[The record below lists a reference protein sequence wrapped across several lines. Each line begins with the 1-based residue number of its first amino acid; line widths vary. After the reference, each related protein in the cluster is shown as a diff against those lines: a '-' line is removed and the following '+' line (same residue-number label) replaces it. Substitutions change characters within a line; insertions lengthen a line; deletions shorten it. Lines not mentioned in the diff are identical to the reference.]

1 MEMDEF
7 PASPGPELRIEHYS
21 SPCSFGLTP
30 ILMTGFLIQWIGDHF
45 SRRQNIEHPELRDV
59 LWRANT
65 RNGILIASI
74 TDWKPAAVENRP
86 AVIVKRNAWQPERLA
101 IDDRLTPSG
110 DGYEHYCMLMRGSHT
125 IFCLAGE
132 GGEVEVLG
140 AEVFRELL
148 TFCSI
153 IRRTLDL
160 KRFSVSEL
168 GPVHELQEATE
179 NYAVPITVAYASE
192 LDWRIEQDAP
202 MLKRF
207 VLSANLLAPTDNG
220 GQLCGV
226 CPPGTG

>member
-1 MEMDEF
+1 MDEI
-7 PASPGPELRIEHYS
+7 PVIGEPELRIEHYS

-30 ILMTGFLIQWIGDHF
+30 ILMTGFLIQWLGDHF

-101 IDDRLTPSG
+101 IDDRLTPSP

-132 GGEVEVLG
+132 GGEVEVLA

-148 TFCSI
+148 SFCSI

-160 KRFSVSEL
+160 ARFSVSEL
-168 GPVHELQEATE
+168 GPVNELQEATE
-179 NYAVPITVAYASE
+179 NYAVPITVAYASS
-192 LDWRIEQDAP
+192 LAWTIEQDAP
-202 MLKRF
+202 KMKRF
-207 VLSANLLAPTDNG
+207 ALSANLLAPMDLG
-220 GQLCGV
+220 GLPCV
-226 CPPGTG
+226 TCTPGAG

>member
-1 MEMDEF
+1 MDEI
-7 PASPGPELRIEHYS
+7 PVIGETELRVEHYS
-21 SPCSFGLTP
+21 NPCSFGLTP
-30 ILMTGFLIQWIGDHF
+30 ILMTGFILQWLGDHF
-45 SRRQNIEHPELRDV
+45 SRRQNVEHPELRDI
-59 LWRANT
+59 LWRADT

-74 TDWKPAAVENRP
+74 TDWNPAAIENRP

-101 IDDRLTPSG
+101 IDDRLTPSP
-110 DGYEHYCMLMRGSHT
+110 DGYERYCMLMRGSHT

-148 TFCSI
+148 MFSSL

-179 NYAVPITVAYASE
+179 NFAVPITVAYVSE
-192 LDWRIEQDAP
+192 LRWSIEQDAP
-202 MLKRF
+202 KLKRF
-207 VLSANLLAPTDNG
+207 VLSASLLAPTDLG
-220 GQLCGV
+220 GRLCGA
-226 CPPGTG
+226 CIPGVG

>member
-1 MEMDEF
+1 MDEI
-7 PASPGPELRIEHYS
+7 PVTGGPELRIEHYS

-30 ILMTGFLIQWIGDHF
+30 ILMTGFLIQWLGDHF

-101 IDDRLTPSG
+101 IDDRLTPSP

-132 GGEVEVLG
+132 GGEVEVLA

-148 TFCSI
+148 SFCSI

-160 KRFSVSEL
+160 ARFGVSEL
-168 GPVHELQEATE
+168 GPVNELQEATE
-179 NYAVPITVAYASE
+179 NYAVPITVAYASS
-192 LDWRIEQDAP
+192 LAWTIEQDAP
-202 MLKRF
+202 KMKRF
-207 VLSANLLAPTDNG
+207 ALSANLLAPMDLG
-220 GQLCGV
+220 GLPCET
-226 CPPGTG
+226 CTPGAG

>member
-1 MEMDEF
+1 MDEI

-30 ILMTGFLIQWIGDHF
+30 ILMTGFLIQWLGDHF
-45 SRRQNIEHPELRDV
+45 SRRQNIEHPELRDI

-86 AVIVKRNAWQPERLA
+86 AVIVKRNAWQSERLA
-101 IDDRLTPSG
+101 IGDRLTPTA
-110 DGYEHYCMLMRGSHT
+110 DGFERYGMLMRGSHT

-148 TFCSI
+148 TFGPL

-179 NYAVPITVAYASE
+179 NYAVPITVAYVSD
-192 LDWRIEQDAP
+192 LSWGIEQDTP
-202 MLKRF
+202 KLKRF
-207 VLSANLLAPTDNG
+207 VLSANLLAPTDIG
-220 GQLCGV
+220 DRLCGPCTPV
-226 CPPGTG
+226 AG

>member
-1 MEMDEF
+1 MDEI
-7 PASPGPELRIEHYS
+7 PVIGEPELRIEHYS

-30 ILMTGFLIQWIGDHF
+30 ILMTGFLIQWLGDHF

-101 IDDRLTPSG
+101 IDDRLTPSP

-132 GGEVEVLG
+132 GGEVEVLA

-148 TFCSI
+148 SFCSI

-160 KRFSVSEL
+160 ARFGVSEL
-168 GPVHELQEATE
+168 GPVNELQEATE
-179 NYAVPITVAYASE
+179 NYAVPITVAYASS
-192 LDWRIEQDAP
+192 LAWTIEQDAP
-202 MLKRF
+202 KMKRF
-207 VLSANLLAPTDNG
+207 ALSANLLAPMDLG
-220 GQLCGV
+220 GLPCV
-226 CPPGTG
+226 TCTPGAG